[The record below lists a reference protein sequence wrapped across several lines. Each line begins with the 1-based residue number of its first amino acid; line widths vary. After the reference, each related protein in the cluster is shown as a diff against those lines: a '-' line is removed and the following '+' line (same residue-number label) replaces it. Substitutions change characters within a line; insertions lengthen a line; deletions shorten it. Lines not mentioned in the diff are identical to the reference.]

1 MKEWTSKWMG
11 SKRPGKQRKFVA
23 KAPLHARG
31 RFLSAHLSKDLR
43 EKHKCR
49 SLRIRKG
56 DKVKIMRGKFK
67 GSAGSVEMVDVRNL
81 RVFVAGASLTKKD
94 GTKSLYPLHSSN
106 LLITE
111 LAVDPRRLGEKRS
124 GNANKIAEKMSHE
137 KISGEKK

>member
-1 MKEWTSKWMG
+1 MKEWTSKWKG

-31 RFLSAHLSKDLR
+31 SFLSAHLSRDLR
-43 EKHKCR
+43 AKHKCR
-49 SLRIRKG
+49 NLRVRKG

-67 GSAGSVEMVDVRNL
+67 GAAGSVEMVDVHNV
-81 RVFVAGASLTKKD
+81 RVFVSGASLTKKD
-94 GTKSLYPLHSSN
+94 GTKSLYPLHPSN

-111 LAVDPRRLGEKRS
+111 LVADPRRFS
-124 GNANKIAEKMSHE
+124 G